1 MKMWKIRDIEIKNQV
16 IIAPMAGISNTAF
29 RTLVAHYKPG
39 LIYTEMVSDQAIV
52 HGNQKTLDMTIVAAD
67 EHPIALQLFG
77 EDIDTMTQAA
87 IYLDQHS
94 DCDIIDINMGCP
106 VPKIVKGSGGAAL
119 MKEPEKAFALVDS
132 IVKAVKKPVTV
143 KMRLGWDS
151 NHLNV
156 VEMALGLEKAG
167 ASALAIHGRTRV
179 QMYSGNADYSLIKA
193 VKEAVNIP
201 VIVNGD
207 ITSLEKAKQALK
219 DTSADALMVGR
230 GVLGQ
235 PWFIKELVEG
245 LKGHSFE
252 GVSVQERFDIA
263 RLHAQKLVELKGEN
277 LGIKEMRGQF
287 GWYLKG
293 LSHSR
298 SVKEDISKM
307 LSLVDFDRIMKNYQ
321 IELEN
326 ENNGY

>member
-1 MKMWKIRDIEIKNQV
+1 MKTWKIRDIEIKNQV
-16 IIAPMAGISNTAF
+16 TIAPMAGISNTAF
-29 RTLVAHYKPG
+29 RTLITHYKPG
-39 LIYTEMVSDQAIV
+39 LIYTEMVSDKAIV
-52 HGNQKTLDMTIVAAD
+52 HGNQKTLDMTKVSPD

-77 EDIDTMTQAA
+77 EDVKTMTQAA

-119 MKEPEKAFALVDS
+119 MKEPEKAFAIVES

-156 VEMALGLEKAG
+156 VEMAVGLEKAG
-167 ASALAIHGRTRV
+167 ASAIAIHGRTRV
-179 QMYSGNADYSLIKA
+179 QMYSGIADYKLIKA
-193 VKEAVNIP
+193 VKESVRIP

-207 ITSLEKAKQALK
+207 ITSLDKAKQALE
-219 DTSADALMVGR
+219 DTQADALMVGR
-230 GVLGQ
+230 AVLGQ
-235 PWFIKELVEG
+235 PWFIKELVDG
-245 LKGHSFE
+245 LNGQSFE
-252 GVSVQERFDIA
+252 GVSVEERFDIA

-293 LSHSR
+293 LPHSR
-298 SVKEDISKM
+298 SVKEEISRM
-307 LSLVDFDRIMKNYQ
+307 LSLKIL
-321 IELEN
+321 IE
-326 ENNGY
+326 

>member
-1 MKMWKIRDIEIKNQV
+1 MKTWKIRDIEIKNQV
-16 IIAPMAGISNTAF
+16 TIAPMAGISNTAF

-39 LIYTEMVSDQAIV
+39 LIYTEMVSDKAIV
-52 HGNQKTLDMTIVAAD
+52 HGNQKTLDMTIVSPD

-119 MKEPEKAFALVDS
+119 MKEPEKAFAIVES

-156 VEMALGLEKAG
+156 VEMAVGLEKAG
-167 ASALAIHGRTRV
+167 ASAIAIHGRTRV
-179 QMYSGNADYSLIKA
+179 QMYSGNADYKLIKA
-193 VKEAVNIP
+193 VKESVRIP

-207 ITSLEKAKQALK
+207 ITSLDKAKQALE
-219 DTSADALMVGR
+219 DTQADALMVGR

-245 LKGHSFE
+245 LKGESFE
-252 GVSVQERFDIA
+252 GVSVQERFDVA
-263 RLHAQKLVELKGEN
+263 RLHAQKLIELKGEN

-293 LSHSR
+293 LPHSR
-298 SVKEDISKM
+298 SVKEEISKM
-307 LSLVDFDRIMKNYQ
+307 LSLEDFDRIMKNYQ
-321 IELEN
+321 EELEQ

>member
-1 MKMWKIRDIEIKNQV
+1 MKTWKIRDIEIKNQV
-16 IIAPMAGISNTAF
+16 TIAPMAGISNTAF

-39 LIYTEMVSDQAIV
+39 LIYTEMVSDKAIV
-52 HGNQKTLDMTIVAAD
+52 HGNQKTLDMTKVSPD

-119 MKEPEKAFALVDS
+119 MKEPEKAFAIVES

-156 VEMALGLEKAG
+156 VEMAVGLEKAG
-167 ASALAIHGRTRV
+167 ASAIAIHGRTRV
-179 QMYSGNADYSLIKA
+179 QMYSGNADYKLIKA
-193 VKEAVNIP
+193 VKESVKIP

-207 ITSLEKAKQALK
+207 ITSLDKAKQALEE
-219 DTSADALMVGR
+219 TQADALMVGR

-245 LKGHSFE
+245 LKGEAFE
-252 GVSVQERFDIA
+252 GVGVKERFDIA

-293 LSHSR
+293 LPHSR
-298 SVKEDISKM
+298 SVKEEISKM
-307 LSLVDFDRIMKNYQ
+307 LSLKDFDRIMKNYQ
-321 IELEN
+321 EELEH